1 MKWAGFRRIGR
12 ACKCT
17 LMTFVV
23 ASASRGY
30 TQQAPA
36 PAKPAAQSGSSAA
49 SSPAPSPAS
58 GAPQFF
64 DPPKFTVSGVT
75 DTTNLGGHGSDTVVR
90 TRESLAKATATLGE
104 TPEPTREAAERARD
118 RVQLLI
124 SKSPGRADLHHQ
136 LAIADEALGDSLASV
151 REYQRAAELDSSET
165 YLFDWGAELLL
176 HHAPEPA
183 LEVFTKG
190 NRLFPKSERML
201 LGMGAAHYAL
211 GSIDESLANVRA
223 ASDLNPGDVS
233 PYLFIGEMNRAEKVP
248 SAAAVEIMRRFVGV
262 HPESSEANYEYAVA
276 LWKSR
281 RTTQDESPSTSLA
294 AQEEALLNT
303 AIQIS
308 PKFAAVYLQMGIVQS
323 DRKEFEKAIGAYQ
336 QAITVADQSE
346 AAGSS
351 TGAESPDT
359 DSVIQEAHF
368 RLGTA
373 YRQIGD
379 LEKSKME
386 MKICSDLAAK
396 SAHKTERE
404 RHQVQQFVYTLRD
417 QPPAER

>member
-1 MKWAGFRRIGR
+1 M
-12 ACKCT
+12 
-17 LMTFVV
+17 
-23 ASASRGY
+23 
-30 TQQAPA
+30 
-36 PAKPAAQSGSSAA
+36 
-49 SSPAPSPAS
+49 
-58 GAPQFF
+58 
-64 DPPKFTVSGVT
+64 
-75 DTTNLGGHGSDTVVR
+75 R

-396 SAHKTERE
+396 SAQKTERE
-404 RHQVQQFVYTLRD
+404 RHQVPQFVYTLRD